1 MDMDLRRTLSVGK
14 RLAKVQRSGRL
25 VLFCLLP
32 VMLAGC
38 NPKAEPGKYQVMAKV
53 NGKEVTVPEVNQYI
67 DQMKSYRGSKTQIRR
82 NAVNAVIDQHLLI
95 AAAKNEG
102 LDKNPVVMQMLLLSQ
117 KQALIKAYLDEQY
130 KALPMPGPAEISA
143 YYQSHPLLFSDRTL
157 YVVYYYNI
165 VSDIEHQQKLLSQ
178 LQVSKNS
185 TEFFNGLSRTNISYD
200 QWRTVKIP
208 EDMSDMELSALA
220 RMPIDGALVVSQTR
234 KGMELLVLV
243 SKIPAPI
250 PLNRTQLKIASLV
263 NVEEE
268 NRAKEAI
275 IQKLRAHAQIQYLDQ

>member
-1 MDMDLRRTLSVGK
+1 MDMDLLRTLSGGK
-14 RLAKVQRSGRL
+14 RLAKVQRYARL
-25 VLFCLLP
+25 VLYCLLP

-67 DQMKSYRGSKTQIRR
+67 DQMKSYRGSKTQLRR

-95 AAAKNEG
+95 AAAKKEG
-102 LDKNPVVMQMLLLSQ
+102 LDKNPVVMQTLLLSQ
-117 KQALIKAYLDEQY
+117 KQALINAYLDEQF
-130 KALPMPGPAEISA
+130 KTLPVPGSAAISS
-143 YYQSHPLLFSDRTL
+143 YYQSHPLLFADRTL
-157 YVVYYYNI
+157 YVVNHY
-165 VSDIEHQQKLLSQ
+165 DIDIDMEQQQKLLLQ
-178 LQVSKNS
+178 LEASKNS
-185 TEFFNGLSRTNISYD
+185 TEFFNALSQTNINYD
-200 QWRTVKIP
+200 QWQTVKIP
-208 EDMSDMELSALA
+208 EDMSDIELSALSK
-220 RMPIDGALVVSQTR
+220 MPIDGALVVSQTR

-250 PLNRTQLKIASLV
+250 PLNRTQLKITALL

-268 NRAKEAI
+268 NRTKEAI